1 MMRARRLA
9 GTALVYVAANGISA
23 GLPFLMMPVLTRV
36 MSPAEYGLA
45 AMFSVMV
52 AIFSAVTG
60 VNTYGAAGMRYFDR
74 NTQDFPRFVAGCLV
88 ILAASTAA
96 VLAAVLLLAPWL
108 TRWTQLPLLWL
119 AVAVVVSAAQFVLQL
134 QLTIWQSASQPWR
147 YAALKAAQAVLDAVA
162 SLGLVLVLRAG
173 WEGRAGGIALANV
186 LVALASLALLV
197 ASRWVRF
204 PTAREDLRSALRFGT
219 PLVPHIASGMV
230 LAMFDRFLIGNTL
243 GMAGV
248 GVYMVAVQVGM
259 AMGLV
264 TDAVNR
270 AFAPWLVS
278 SIKQRDDARDLRIV
292 RFTYGYFVV
301 LLLTAAGVAAFAAP
315 LLDLLTGSGYAEAAP
330 AIPYIA
336 LGYAFGGM
344 YYMVTNYVFYAG
356 RTGALATV
364 TFVSGAVNVVAAL
377 ILVRSNG
384 LVGAAQAAVI
394 GKAVLFAATWWLS
407 DRCHPMPWGRAL
419 RRRA

>member
-1 MMRARRLA
+1 MRARRLA
-9 GTALVYVAANGISA
+9 GAALVYVAANGISA

-60 VNTYGAAGMRYFDR
+60 VNTHGAAGMRYFDR
-74 NTQDFPRFVAGCLV
+74 GTQDFPRFVAGCLV
-88 ILAASTAA
+88 ILAASTIA

-147 YAALKAAQAVLDAVA
+147 YAGLKAAQAVLDAVA

-173 WEGRAGGIALANV
+173 WEGRAGGIAIANL
-186 LVALASLALLV
+186 LVGVASLALLV
-197 ASRWVRF
+197 ASRWARF
-204 PTAREDLRSALRFGT
+204 PTAREDLRSALRFGA

-243 GMAGV
+243 GMAAV

-259 AMGLV
+259 ALGLV

-270 AFAPWLVS
+270 AFAPWLVPF
-278 SIKQRDDARDLRIV
+278 IKQRDDARDIRIV

-301 LLLTAAGVAAFAAP
+301 LLLAAALVAAFAAP
-315 LLDLLTGSGYAEAAP
+315 LLDLLTGSGYGEAAP
-330 AIPYIA
+330 AIGYIA

-384 LVGAAQAAVI
+384 LVGAAQAALI